1 MSFDSSASVEQF
13 RKVNDVAAQLGVS
26 PQHVRNLITEGKL
39 QPACRFGN
47 VFRIPQKTVDL
58 FVRRAVVQPMS
69 RAA

>member
-1 MSFDSSASVEQF
+1 MSFNYSDSVNQF

-47 VFRIPQKTVDL
+47 VFRIPQTTVDL
-58 FVRRAVVQPMS
+58 FVKRAVVEPMAQ
-69 RAA
+69 AA